1 MNGGNGSKAERWL
14 SGSNPMTA
22 HHPKQTLMMS
32 AMWQTGMPVCYG
44 LTLTH
49 QTGPRRA
56 QVFRA
61 S

>member
-1 MNGGNGSKAERWL
+1 MELKQVLFASTMIVALAGGNAQ
-14 SGSNPMTA
+14 A
-22 HHPKQTLMMS
+22 Q
-32 AMWQTGMPVCYG
+32 Q
-44 LTLTH
+44 LTLTQ